1 MPTTNSSIQFK
12 HGLQEAFSSIT
23 KDSNTIYFITDT
35 NRLFVGDSEYTRP
48 VQHGSE
54 LPTSKN
60 PANSLFV
67 KETGTSRELYYSKD
81 GTAWDMIAYLPAT
94 ITGGVFGNN
103 TSGTVAYGGTVKI
116 PKVTVDNRGYVTA
129 AEDVTITLPTSDKV
143 TTVTTSG
150 NGNAVTGGSISNDGA
165 TLTLNKGE
173 SFVPASGGTFSGDVT
188 ISGNLTSSDININT
202 TNIYGIID
210 EDDPERLDTSKGKIT
225 FVNGGEPL
233 NNENPPTIEAEYEH
247 GYAGPNHVYNRSY
260 LRLNADEVETNNLNG
275 FVFSYKYNNEDDSE
289 NGIIDS
295 KNGIIQL
302 QYNEDGTSIPSIN
315 IGYDHRIGGYYTSH
329 VDLTARYLN
338 LNGVVT
344 LSNAPTFNM
353 HAATKKYVDDSISSS
368 VAASDAMVFK
378 GTVGTSGTVA
388 SVSAINYT
396 TAVIG
401 DTYKVITADTIP
413 AASSFDSAA
422 HDLTPGDLIVYMG
435 ESKFI
440 YVPSGNEDV
449 TSVKIADSGDT
460 INVSTTAQT
469 GNLVLGTAAGV
480 NTTSTVTND
489 STTVPTTAAVKTYVD
504 NAESLAMPKTGGTFT
519 GDVTMNADF
528 TAQDEITIASTDTQE
543 NLVNGQQHSD
553 TKLVFGNA
561 NLVSGDA
568 ISIEGYYKAGVYGSH
583 VYDMSRIKINAN
595 CFEACGLTVYSS
607 ANDNTVVLKPQHN
620 IPNRE
625 QNVETESI
633 VMRYNVAE
641 HEGQHD
647 NTDIQLNASNII
659 AKGSVILRNAPTH
672 ENHAVTKAYVDTAL
686 SNMTDTKV
694 TTVTTTG
701 DGNVVT
707 SGSISNDGTILT
719 LTKGESFVPASGGTF
734 TGAVTL
740 AGAPTTD
747 LNAATKKYVDDA
759 VTVATLTWKTF

>member
-94 ITGGVFGNN
+94 ITGGVFGDN
-103 TSGTVAYGGTVKI
+103 TAGTVAYGGTIKV

-129 AEDVTITLPTSDKV
+129 AEDVTLTLPTSDKV

-150 NGNAVTGGSISNDGA
+150 DGNAVTGGSISDDGA
-165 TLTLNKGE
+165 TLTLTKGE
-173 SFVPASGGTFSGDVT
+173 SFVPASGGTFSGDVVVN
-188 ISGNLTSSDININT
+188 GDLTSSDININT
-202 TNIYGIID
+202 TNIYGID
-210 EDDPERLDTSKGKIT
+210 EDYPERLDTSKGKIT
-225 FVNGGEPL
+225 FFNGGEPL
-233 NNENPPTIEAEYEH
+233 NDENPPTIEAEYEH
-247 GYAGPNHVYNRSY
+247 EYIGPHHVYNRSY
-260 LRLNADEVETNNLNG
+260 LRLNANKVETNNLNG
-275 FVFSYKYNNEDDSE
+275 FVFSYDDNNNSP
-289 NGIIDS
+289 
-295 KNGIIQL
+295 NGIIQL
-302 QYNEDGTSIPSIN
+302 QHKETGINPSIN
-315 IGYDHRIGGYYTSH
+315 IGHDYHTPGGYFTSH
-329 VDLTARYLN
+329 VDLTAANLN
-338 LNGVVT
+338 LNGNVT
-344 LSNAPTFNM
+344 LSNAPTNNM

-440 YVPSGNEDV
+440 YVPSGDEDV
-449 TSVKIADSGDT
+449 TSVKIAGSGDT

-469 GNLVLGTAAGV
+469 GTVVLGDVATKNV
-480 NTTSTVTND
+480 STSTTLNGNGASND
-489 STTVPTTAAVKTYVD
+489 NVATELAVKTYVD
-504 NAESLAMPKTGGTFT
+504 DTVGALENTLGTAATTNATDYATAAQGTKADNAMPK
-519 GDVTMNADF
+519 
-528 TAQDEITIASTDTQE
+528 
-543 NLVNGQQHSD
+543 
-553 TKLVFGNA
+553 
-561 NLVSGDA
+561 
-568 ISIEGYYKAGVYGSH
+568 
-583 VYDMSRIKINAN
+583 
-595 CFEACGLTVYSS
+595 
-607 ANDNTVVLKPQHN
+607 
-620 IPNRE
+620 
-625 QNVETESI
+625 
-633 VMRYNVAE
+633 
-641 HEGQHD
+641 
-647 NTDIQLNASNII
+647 
-659 AKGSVILRNAPTH
+659 
-672 ENHAVTKAYVDTAL
+672 
-686 SNMTDTKV
+686 
-694 TTVTTTG
+694 
-701 DGNVVT
+701 
-707 SGSISNDGTILT
+707 
-719 LTKGESFVPASGGTF
+719 SGGTF

-747 LNAATKKYVDDA
+747 LNAATKKYVDDV
-759 VTVATLTWKTF
+759 VTAATLTWKTF

>member
-94 ITGGVFGNN
+94 ITGGVFGDN
-103 TSGTVAYGGTVKI
+103 TAGTVAYGGTVKI

-150 NGNAVTGGSISNDGA
+150 DGNAVTGGSISNDGA
-165 TLTLNKGE
+165 TLTLTKGE
-173 SFVPASGGTFSGDVT
+173 SFVPASGGTFSGDVVVN
-188 ISGNLTSSDININT
+188 GDLTSSDININT

-210 EDDPERLDTSKGKIT
+210 EDYPERLDTSKGKIT

-233 NNENPPTIEAEYEH
+233 NTDNPPTIEAEYEH
-247 GYAGPNHVYNRSY
+247 GYGGLKHVYNNSY
-260 LRLNADEVETNNLNG
+260 LRLNADKVETNNLNG
-275 FVFSYKYNNEDDSE
+275 FVFSYKDNNENDSE
-289 NGIIDS
+289 NGII
-295 KNGIIQL
+295 QL
-302 QYNEDGTSIPSIN
+302 QHNEKGTTIPSIN
-315 IGYDHRIGGYYTSH
+315 IGYDHHTPGGYYTSH
-329 VDLTARYLN
+329 VDLTAQYLN
-338 LNGVVT
+338 LNGGVT
-344 LSNAPTFNM
+344 LSKAPTNNM
-353 HAATKKYVDDSISSS
+353 HAATKKYVDDAISSS

-388 SVSAINYT
+388 SISVMDYSIAAT
-396 TAVIG
+396 G
-401 DTYKVITADTIP
+401 DTYKVITTDTLP

-440 YVPSGNEDV
+440 YVPSGDEDV
-449 TSVKIADSGDT
+449 TSVKVAGSGDT

-504 NAESLAMPKTGGTFT
+504 NAESLAMPK
-519 GDVTMNADF
+519 
-528 TAQDEITIASTDTQE
+528 
-543 NLVNGQQHSD
+543 
-553 TKLVFGNA
+553 
-561 NLVSGDA
+561 
-568 ISIEGYYKAGVYGSH
+568 
-583 VYDMSRIKINAN
+583 
-595 CFEACGLTVYSS
+595 
-607 ANDNTVVLKPQHN
+607 
-620 IPNRE
+620 
-625 QNVETESI
+625 
-633 VMRYNVAE
+633 
-641 HEGQHD
+641 
-647 NTDIQLNASNII
+647 
-659 AKGSVILRNAPTH
+659 
-672 ENHAVTKAYVDTAL
+672 
-686 SNMTDTKV
+686 
-694 TTVTTTG
+694 
-701 DGNVVT
+701 
-707 SGSISNDGTILT
+707 
-719 LTKGESFVPASGGTF
+719 SGGTF

-759 VTVATLTWKTF
+759 VTAATLTWKTF

>member
-1 MPTTNSSIQFK
+1 MPTTNSTIQFK

-94 ITGGVFGNN
+94 ITGGVFGDN
-103 TSGTVAYGGTVKI
+103 TAGTVAYGGTVKV

-165 TLTLNKGE
+165 TLTLTKGE
-173 SFVPASGGTFSGDVT
+173 SFVPASGGTFSGDVVVN
-188 ISGNLTSSDININT
+188 GDLTSSDININT

-210 EDDPERLDTSKGKIT
+210 EDYPERLDTSKGKIT

-233 NNENPPTIEAEYEH
+233 NTDNPPTIEAEYKH
-247 GYAGPNHVYNRSY
+247 GYAGLSNVYNCSY
-260 LRLNADEVETNNLNG
+260 LRLNADKVETNNLNG
-275 FVFSYKYNNEDDSE
+275 FVFSYKYNNEDESE
-289 NGIIDS
+289 
-295 KNGIIQL
+295 NGIIQL
-302 QYNEDGTSIPSIN
+302 QYNEGGTTIPSIN
-315 IGYDHRIGGYYTSH
+315 IGYDFHIPGGYYTSH

-338 LNGVVT
+338 LNGDVT
-344 LSNAPTFNM
+344 LSKAPTNNM

-413 AASSFDSAA
+413 AASSFDSTA

-440 YVPSGNEDV
+440 YVPSGDEDV
-449 TSVKIADSGDT
+449 TSVKVAGSGDT

-469 GNLVLGTAAGV
+469 GTVVLGDVATKNV
-480 NTTSTVTND
+480 STSTTLNGNGASND
-489 STTVPTTAAVKTYVD
+489 NVPTELAVKTYVD
-504 NAESLAMPKTGGTFT
+504 
-519 GDVTMNADF
+519 
-528 TAQDEITIASTDTQE
+528 
-543 NLVNGQQHSD
+543 
-553 TKLVFGNA
+553 
-561 NLVSGDA
+561 
-568 ISIEGYYKAGVYGSH
+568 
-583 VYDMSRIKINAN
+583 
-595 CFEACGLTVYSS
+595 
-607 ANDNTVVLKPQHN
+607 
-620 IPNRE
+620 
-625 QNVETESI
+625 
-633 VMRYNVAE
+633 
-641 HEGQHD
+641 
-647 NTDIQLNASNII
+647 
-659 AKGSVILRNAPTH
+659 
-672 ENHAVTKAYVDTAL
+672 
-686 SNMTDTKV
+686 
-694 TTVTTTG
+694 
-701 DGNVVT
+701 
-707 SGSISNDGTILT
+707 
-719 LTKGESFVPASGGTF
+719 
-734 TGAVTL
+734 
-740 AGAPTTD
+740 
-747 LNAATKKYVDDA
+747 DA
-759 VTVATLTWKTF
+759 VTAATLTWKTF